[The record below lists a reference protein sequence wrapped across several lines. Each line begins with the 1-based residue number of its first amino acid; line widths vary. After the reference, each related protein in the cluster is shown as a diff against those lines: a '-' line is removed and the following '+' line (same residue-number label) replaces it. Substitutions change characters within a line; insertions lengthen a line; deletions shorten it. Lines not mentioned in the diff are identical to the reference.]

1 MKPQSENHST
11 EPRNLGHSSSA
22 NFNGINFGEVEAKH
36 RMLLVQWLNS
46 LLPTLNLPVN
56 ITDDEL
62 RVCLNNGTILCQIMN
77 KLRPGSVSEV
87 SEFDN
92 SPSAKSENVKRFL
105 KAIDA
110 LGMPKFEISD
120 LEKGHM
126 KSVVDC
132 LLTLRAKSLQ
142 NAWGDNISM
151 TNSKVRSIMSSPS
164 SHGGDQRKN
173 PSESKFQSVLRS
185 PVMAEPSAALLHHVG
200 HKFHEVFQM
209 KHGSYAELPAAKISE
224 LMKSTSLNNAPTQ
237 SLLSVVNAILEESVE
252 RRNSEIPHRVAVLL
266 RKVVQEIERRIS
278 TQADHLKTQNNLFK
292 AREEKYQSRIRVLEV
307 LASGAREDN
316 EVGVRSPI
324 RQQQQTAVTSAI
336 VQSKEQ
342 SEVTKMEEKKAF
354 ESIQSE
360 KAKEETK
367 TEDNQEVIRL
377 MKELENKN
385 TDISKLKQE
394 LEIMKKG
401 SQDVT
406 SSVKEM
412 EDKNMEISAL
422 KKELETMK
430 QGNQDLTKV
439 VEEMENK
446 RVEIS
451 TLKKELETMKQGNQD
466 LTKVVEEM
474 ENKRVEFSA
483 LKQEVGT
490 MKSDDQDVARLT
502 KDLESKKIEIAT
514 MKQELEAL
522 RKGNQDVAGL
532 MKDLEN
538 KSTEIS
544 TLKQEIETLK
554 KGNQDVA
561 RLMNDL
567 ENKKAEIS
575 TKKQE
580 LENTMKNGNQDIAR
594 LMKDLENKSL
604 EISALKQEI
613 ETLKKDNQ
621 DVARMMK
628 DLENKSMEISTL
640 KQEIETLKKDNQD
653 VTRLMKDL
661 ENKNTEISTRKQELE
676 DTLKNG
682 NQDIAKLMTDLEN
695 KRTEISAS
703 KQEIETLKKDN
714 QDVTKL
720 VKDLE
725 NKNTELLTKKRE
737 LEETLKNGNQDIAKL
752 TKDLENKTMEISAL
766 KQEIETLKK
775 DNQDVTKQVN
785 DLEKKNAELSTK
797 KQELEE
803 ALKNSN
809 QDIARLT
816 KDLETTKKTYD
827 LQCSQL
833 EAEIKGAKGELKE
846 KSQEYEHQLESLSNK
861 IRENEA
867 SYESEYQKWNLKV
880 IQFQKATTFQLSSI
894 KVLKLSWET
903 VKQHVLNEQPFYA
916 EEFKRLGVNLKP
928 LVDAAENYQVVL
940 AENRK
945 MFNDIQELKGNIR
958 VYCRV
963 RPFLPGQKEKQ
974 SIVEHYGETELVV
987 ANPSKQ
993 GKEALRTFKFNKV
1006 FGPSATQA
1014 DVYNDIQAFIRSVLD
1029 GYNVCIFA
1037 YGQTGSGKTYTMS
1050 GPNGATAESVGV
1062 NYRALNDLFSIAT
1075 TRQSTI
1081 SYEIGVQVIEI
1092 YNEQVR
1098 DLLTTESTPKK
1109 VGILTHSQP
1118 NGLAVPDASM
1128 QLVKSTGDVIKLMD
1142 IGLKNRAKSATSMN
1156 ERSSRSHSVVSIN
1169 VRGVDMKSGSTLQGN
1184 LHLVDLA
1191 GSERVDRSEVTG
1203 DRLKEAQ
1210 HINKSLSALGDV
1222 IFALAQK
1229 NAHVPYRNSKLT
1241 QLLQSS
1247 LGGHAKTLMLVQINS
1262 DVKSYSESLSTLK
1275 FAERVS
1281 GIELGAAKSTKDGKD
1296 VRELMEQVASL
1307 RDTILSK
1314 DEEIER
1320 LQLLKDLKS
1329 DKPTPE

>member
-336 VQSKEQ
+336 VQPKEQ

-367 TEDNQEVIRL
+367 SEDNQEVIRL

-385 TDISKLKQE
+385 MDISKLKQE

-412 EDKNMEISAL
+412 EDKNMEISTL

-430 QGNQDLTKV
+430 KGNQDLTKV

-446 RVEIS
+446 R
-451 TLKKELETMKQGNQD
+451 L
-466 LTKVVEEM
+466 
-474 ENKRVEFSA
+474 EFSA
-483 LKQEVGT
+483 LKQEVGII
-490 MKSDDQDVARLT
+490 KSDDEDVARLT

-653 VTRLMKDL
+653 VSRLMKDL

-725 NKNTELLTKKRE
+725 NKNSELSTKKRE

-752 TKDLENKTMEISAL
+752 KKDLENKTMEISAL

-1006 FGPSATQA
+1006 FGPTATQV

-1092 YNEQVR
+1092 YNEQ
-1098 DLLTTESTPKK
+1098 LIIFICFFSSLNGFLHLHT

-1128 QLVKSTGDVIKLMD
+1128 QLVKSTADVIKLMD

>member
-224 LMKSTSLNNAPTQ
+224 LMKSTSLNHLLLQNAPTQ

-336 VQSKEQ
+336 VQPKEQ

-367 TEDNQEVIRL
+367 SEDNQEVIRL

-385 TDISKLKQE
+385 MDISKLKQE

-412 EDKNMEISAL
+412 EDKNMEISTL

-430 QGNQDLTKV
+430 KGNQDLTKV

-446 RVEIS
+446 R
-451 TLKKELETMKQGNQD
+451 L
-466 LTKVVEEM
+466 
-474 ENKRVEFSA
+474 EFSA
-483 LKQEVGT
+483 LKQEVGII
-490 MKSDDQDVARLT
+490 KSDDEDVARLT

-653 VTRLMKDL
+653 VSRLMKDL

-725 NKNTELLTKKRE
+725 NKNSELSTKKRE

-752 TKDLENKTMEISAL
+752 KKDLENKTMEISAL

-1006 FGPSATQA
+1006 FGPTATQV

-1092 YNEQVR
+1092 YNEQ
-1098 DLLTTESTPKK
+1098 LIIFICFFSSLNGFLHLHT

-1128 QLVKSTGDVIKLMD
+1128 QLVKSTADVIKLMD

>member
-336 VQSKEQ
+336 VQPKEQ

-367 TEDNQEVIRL
+367 SEDNQEVIRL

-385 TDISKLKQE
+385 MDISKLKQE

-412 EDKNMEISAL
+412 EDKNMEISTL

-430 QGNQDLTKV
+430 KGNQDLTKV

-446 RVEIS
+446 R
-451 TLKKELETMKQGNQD
+451 L
-466 LTKVVEEM
+466 
-474 ENKRVEFSA
+474 EFSA
-483 LKQEVGT
+483 LKQEVGII
-490 MKSDDQDVARLT
+490 KSDDEDVARLT

-653 VTRLMKDL
+653 VSRLMKDL

-725 NKNTELLTKKRE
+725 NKNSELSTKKRE

-752 TKDLENKTMEISAL
+752 KKDLENKTMEISAL

-1006 FGPSATQA
+1006 FGPTATQV

-1098 DLLTTESTPKK
+1098 DLLTSESTPKK
-1109 VGILTHSQP
+1109 TVGILTHSQP

-1128 QLVKSTGDVIKLMD
+1128 QLVKSTADVIKLMD